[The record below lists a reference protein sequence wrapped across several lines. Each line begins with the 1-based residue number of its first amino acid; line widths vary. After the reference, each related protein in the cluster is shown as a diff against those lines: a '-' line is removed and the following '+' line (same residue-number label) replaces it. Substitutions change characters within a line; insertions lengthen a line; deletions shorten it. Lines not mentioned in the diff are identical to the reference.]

1 MQLDGLTLFGL
12 LSVTAMLVFYALEH
26 RSFRRRVHCRLRLW
40 VPARCLALRR
50 CRTDLGGSQAMA
62 GAEASD
68 IADLKLR
75 KQWELLE
82 PQRFV
87 EAVHQVEVLQ
97 RLAGRALHQI
107 VDGRDHDGS
116 TRQTVGEYA
125 DMAEIRAPYM
135 LRRRDHPLLHHMN
148 EGARCIGLGESG
160 AEVIGGGFA
169 GKRGRAGPKIHHG
182 QLHAKRAENGW

>member
-26 RSFRRRVHCRLRLW
+26 RRHWFVLAFAGGGIAASAYGFLQD
-40 VPARCLALRR
+40 LALRR
-50 CRTDLGGSQAMA
+50 CRTDLSGRRLQAMA
-62 GAEASD
+62 DAEASD

-116 TRQTVGEYA
+116 TRQTVGE
-125 DMAEIRAPYM
+125 
-135 LRRRDHPLLHHMN
+135 
-148 EGARCIGLGESG
+148 
-160 AEVIGGGFA
+160 
-169 GKRGRAGPKIHHG
+169 
-182 QLHAKRAENGW
+182 HA